1 MKEILIFAGT
11 TEGRELSEYL
21 AVAGIAHTLC
31 VATEYGEIVL
41 KEHPLVKVHK
51 GRMNQEEIEVY
62 IKAGNFGA
70 VVDATHPY
78 AEVVT
83 QNIKN
88 AMQDMDIPY
97 LRLKRESNVTSSYEK
112 IHYFKDSVSCA
123 KALEKTDGNIL
134 LTTGSKELSVF
145 AKFIDRKERLYVRV
159 LPGIES
165 LQLCMD
171 CGIAGKQILAL
182 QGPFTTQMNEAMFR
196 QYQIK
201 CLVTKESG
209 SAGGY
214 QEKLDAA
221 QNLGIP
227 VFTIGCPA
235 EQEGYTFEEVCEQLE
250 MISGQRIKK
259 NTGFQII
266 LAGVGMGNPNCL
278 TKEVEKAI
286 EEADILIGAGRMI
299 AAYQPKIEK
308 KPYYTPEHIV
318 PYLEGLSNVTG
329 SRKDR
334 KIVILFSGDTGVY
347 SGCQKLYEAL
357 LGEINHGRLQATVT
371 VMPGISSVAYLAA
384 CMGENYQDAAIC
396 SMHGKELPNLVK
408 RIRREKKTFLLVSG
422 LKDIHKLGEL
432 LMEAGLAACSVVVGY
447 QLSYPE
453 QQILELNPEGCLK
466 LQKEGLYTCCIK
478 NPKPERKMLTHGKAD
493 GEFIRDN
500 VPMTKEEVREV
511 SICKLKLYEGAVVY
525 DIGSG
530 TGSIAVEIA
539 GLCDEIKVFALEY
552 KEEAISLITQ
562 NKEKFEL
569 NNIEIVS
576 GKAPD
581 ALENLPVPTHAF
593 IGGSG
598 GKMKEIL
605 SALYQKNPHMHVVIN
620 AISMETICEIKEVLS
635 TFSIQNADVVQ
646 MQVSRAK
653 RVGAHHLM
661 QAENPV
667 WICSFD
673 FSG

>member
-1 MKEILIFAGT
+1 
-11 TEGRELSEYL
+11 
-21 AVAGIAHTLC
+21 
-31 VATEYGEIVL
+31 
-41 KEHPLVKVHK
+41 
-51 GRMNQEEIEVY
+51 MNQEEIEVY

-209 SAGGY
+209 NAGGY

-286 EEADILIGAGRMI
+286 EEADILLGAGRMI

-308 KPYYTPEHIV
+308 KPYYTAEQII
-318 PYLEGLSNVTG
+318 PYLEEMQSVT
-329 SRKDR
+329 SSKADR
-334 KIVILFSGDTGVY
+334 KVVILFP
-347 SGCQKLYEAL
+347 
-357 LGEINHGRLQATVT
+357 EIPVFTVA
-371 VMPGISSVAYLAA
+371 VR
-384 CMGENYQDAAIC
+384 NY
-396 SMHGKELPNLVK
+396 M
-408 RIRREKKTFLLVSG
+408 
-422 LKDIHKLGEL
+422 
-432 LMEAGLAACSVVVGY
+432 
-447 QLSYPE
+447 
-453 QQILELNPEGCLK
+453 
-466 LQKEGLYTCCIK
+466 
-478 NPKPERKMLTHGKAD
+478 TH
-493 GEFIRDN
+493 
-500 VPMTKEEVREV
+500 
-511 SICKLKLYEGAVVY
+511 C
-525 DIGSG
+525 
-530 TGSIAVEIA
+530 
-539 GLCDEIKVFALEY
+539 
-552 KEEAISLITQ
+552 
-562 NKEKFEL
+562 
-569 NNIEIVS
+569 
-576 GKAPD
+576 
-581 ALENLPVPTHAF
+581 
-593 IGGSG
+593 
-598 GKMKEIL
+598 
-605 SALYQKNPHMHVVIN
+605 
-620 AISMETICEIKEVLS
+620 
-635 TFSIQNADVVQ
+635 
-646 MQVSRAK
+646 
-653 RVGAHHLM
+653 
-661 QAENPV
+661 
-667 WICSFD
+667 
-673 FSG
+673 